1 MHGCLLW
8 QVETPVLE
16 ATAGGAD
23 ACPFVTFHNALQQ
36 PFVLRIATGAQRSLQ
51 WQSAQRPVHPVCWV
65 QLQVC
70 LHRGLCLHA
79 SRSIC
84 PFFCVHN
91 PTAGCQGMT
100 LHCTHARRDTRC
112 KTL

>member
-23 ACPFVTFHNALQQ
+23 ARPFVTFHNALQQ

-51 WQSAQRPVHPVCWV
+51 RHVFKSLVRSVCWV
-65 QLQVC
+65 QPQVC

-79 SRSIC
+79 SRSIS
-84 PFFCVHN
+84 PF
-91 PTAGCQGMT
+91 
-100 LHCTHARRDTRC
+100 
-112 KTL
+112 

>member
-23 ACPFVTFHNALQQ
+23 ARPFVTFHNALQQ

-51 WQSAQRPVHPVCWV
+51 WRSAQRPVHPVCWV
-65 QLQVC
+65 QLRMLACMRAAQT
-70 LHRGLCLHA
+70 
-79 SRSIC
+79 C
-84 PFFCVHN
+84 PFCCVHN
-91 PTAGCQGMT
+91 PTLPLAK
-100 LHCTHARRDTRC
+100 A
-112 KTL
+112 